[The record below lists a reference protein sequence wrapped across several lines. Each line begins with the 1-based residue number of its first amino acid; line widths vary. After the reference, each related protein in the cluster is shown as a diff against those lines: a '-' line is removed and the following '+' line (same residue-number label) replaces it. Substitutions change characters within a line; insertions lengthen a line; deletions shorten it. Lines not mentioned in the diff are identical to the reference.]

1 MELFKEINYIQ
12 NFARISINRDTF
24 KNNSSWLDYVEEIE
38 LRDFLNKD
46 VNIYTHDYL
55 DFSGS
60 FQESIIEDYIS
71 KKKENQFMTIENYIQ
86 RFIWWNISVLEN
98 ILFSKN
104 SHEEYNDR
112 TTEQL
117 ELINFPKHFVSIS
130 DELIYTIEKRGAKE
144 YHYIFL
150 KGFENKDENF
160 QKDYFLNLYKFL
172 SKELPILLKEIDE
185 NETNQHKI
193 IDNSEAIIDCNLR
206 DFLQEEKISDNDYR
220 ILVNAML
227 QFVKEGTLPHIQ
239 ETIVIKTSMKKIGW
253 AIYSILKEC
262 GLKLNYGIL
271 KFAQNNISLFENNK
285 EVFDETNFRNTY
297 IYKLFTE
304 NPYKKKNN

>member
-12 NFARISINRDTF
+12 NIARISINRDTF
-24 KNNSSWLDYVEEIE
+24 KNNSSWLDYVKEIE

-55 DFSGS
+55 DFLGS
-60 FQESIIEDYIS
+60 FQENIIEDYIS

-104 SHEEYNDR
+104 SHEEHNDR

-130 DELIYTIEKRGAKE
+130 DEIIYTIYTKGTKE
-144 YHYIFL
+144 YCYVFL

-172 SKELPILLKEIDE
+172 SEKLPILLKEIDIKSNPKATQKQSE
-185 NETNQHKI
+185 NKI
-193 IDNSEAIIDCNLR
+193 KKKYKYNISAYIIAYYLDCVVTGSIPINDGLKNRVEEIGVEYSKRESGNSFYKQYSKVKL
-206 DFLQEEKISDNDYR
+206 DFENAKDKIEYLCDIFKGDWESGLLSISKQKE
-220 ILVNAML
+220 ILVNHIKSTYN
-227 QFVKEGTLPHIQ
+227 VKKQ
-239 ETIVIKTSMKKIGW
+239 
-253 AIYSILKEC
+253 
-262 GLKLNYGIL
+262 
-271 KFAQNNISLFENNK
+271 
-285 EVFDETNFRNTY
+285 
-297 IYKLFTE
+297 
-304 NPYKKKNN
+304 

>member
-104 SHEEYNDR
+104 RHEEYNDR

-172 SKELPILLKEIDE
+172 SEELPILLKEIDIKSNPIATQKQSE
-185 NETNQHKI
+185 NKI
-193 IDNSEAIIDCNLR
+193 KKKYEYNTSAYIIAYYLDCIVTCSKPINDGLKKRVEEIGVEYSKRESGNS
-206 DFLQEEKISDNDYR
+206 FYKQYKKVISDFEKAKDKIEYLCDIFKGDWESGLLSISKQKE
-220 ILVNAML
+220 ILVNHIKSTYD
-227 QFVKEGTLPHIQ
+227 VKKQ
-239 ETIVIKTSMKKIGW
+239 
-253 AIYSILKEC
+253 
-262 GLKLNYGIL
+262 
-271 KFAQNNISLFENNK
+271 
-285 EVFDETNFRNTY
+285 
-297 IYKLFTE
+297 
-304 NPYKKKNN
+304 

>member
-86 RFIWWNISVLEN
+86 RFIWWNINVLEN

-160 QKDYFLNLYKFL
+160 QKDYFLI
-172 SKELPILLKEIDE
+172 P
-185 NETNQHKI
+185 
-193 IDNSEAIIDCNLR
+193 LR
-206 DFLQEEKISDNDYR
+206 K
-220 ILVNAML
+220 
-227 QFVKEGTLPHIQ
+227 
-239 ETIVIKTSMKKIGW
+239 
-253 AIYSILKEC
+253 
-262 GLKLNYGIL
+262 
-271 KFAQNNISLFENNK
+271 
-285 EVFDETNFRNTY
+285 
-297 IYKLFTE
+297 
-304 NPYKKKNN
+304 

>member
-12 NFARISINRDTF
+12 NFSRISINRDTF

-104 SHEEYNDR
+104 RHEEYNDR

-172 SKELPILLKEIDE
+172 SEELPILLKEIDIKSNPIATQKQSE
-185 NETNQHKI
+185 NKI
-193 IDNSEAIIDCNLR
+193 KKKYKYNISAYIIAYYLDCIVTCSKPINDGLKKRVEEIGVEYSKRESGNSFYKQYN
-206 DFLQEEKISDNDYR
+206 KVISDFEKAKDKIEYLCDIFKGDWESGLLSISKQKE
-220 ILVNAML
+220 ILVNHIKSTYD
-227 QFVKEGTLPHIQ
+227 VKKQ
-239 ETIVIKTSMKKIGW
+239 
-253 AIYSILKEC
+253 
-262 GLKLNYGIL
+262 
-271 KFAQNNISLFENNK
+271 
-285 EVFDETNFRNTY
+285 
-297 IYKLFTE
+297 
-304 NPYKKKNN
+304 

>member
-12 NFARISINRDTF
+12 NFSRISINRDTF

-104 SHEEYNDR
+104 RHEEYNDR

-172 SKELPILLKEIDE
+172 SEELPILLKEIDIKSNPIATQKQSE
-185 NETNQHKI
+185 NKI
-193 IDNSEAIIDCNLR
+193 KKKYEYNISAYIIAYYLDCIVTCSKPINDGLKKRVEEIGVEYSKRESGNS
-206 DFLQEEKISDNDYR
+206 FYKQYKKVISDFEKAKDKIEYLCDIFKGDWESGLLSISKQKE
-220 ILVNAML
+220 ILVNHIKSTYD
-227 QFVKEGTLPHIQ
+227 VKKQ
-239 ETIVIKTSMKKIGW
+239 
-253 AIYSILKEC
+253 
-262 GLKLNYGIL
+262 
-271 KFAQNNISLFENNK
+271 
-285 EVFDETNFRNTY
+285 
-297 IYKLFTE
+297 
-304 NPYKKKNN
+304 